1 MDRTTHSVELTEEE
15 IQEIF
20 HAMDFTA
27 GEGQDGDNEICS
39 SIYDKLNKALGL

>member
-1 MDRTTHSVELTEEE
+1 MHSVELTEEE

-27 GEGQDGDNEICS
+27 REGQDGDNKVCS
-39 SIYDKLNKALGL
+39 SIYDKLSKAIGL